1 MLEWSLDMLV
11 SPDRLEIGMPKL
23 FVAENL
29 STLAAITLFLRNQ
42 MIYPVS
48 TSRLAFSVTLIPFTA
63 PYPSQPSL
71 SIFHPVPPPGSLPSL
86 SHATYLLLATLFDI
100 PLPYFEPPVL
110 STSQYPKL
118 LISSYFIVL
127 KSLVDSCQ

>member
-1 MLEWSLDMLV
+1 MLV
-11 SPDRLEIGMPKL
+11 SPDSLEIGMPKL

-48 TSRLAFSVTLIPFTA
+48 TSPLAFSVTLKPFTA

-71 SIFHPVPPPGSLPSL
+71 SIFHPVPSPGSHPSL

-110 STSQYPKL
+110 STFQFPTL
-118 LISSYFIVL
+118 LISGYFIVL
-127 KSLVDSCQ
+127 KSLVDSCR